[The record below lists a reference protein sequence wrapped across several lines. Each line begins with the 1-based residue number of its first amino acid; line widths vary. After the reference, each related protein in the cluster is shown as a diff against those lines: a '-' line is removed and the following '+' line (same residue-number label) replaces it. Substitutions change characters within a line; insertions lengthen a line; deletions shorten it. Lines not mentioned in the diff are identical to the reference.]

1 MESLLPFICTYIKC
15 SDYMTTVDYDQLVD
29 QDKERYVLFDKCLSK
44 NLHFNDHT
52 FNLDDDVTG
61 ATGTLRTD
69 DSANGSDCESD
80 FRSFKKRSQ
89 HIIHINARSL
99 RNKLTDMRILT
110 KKTNAS
116 VIAVS

>member
-1 MESLLPFICTYIKC
+1 
-15 SDYMTTVDYDQLVD
+15 MTTVDYDQLVD

-80 FRSFKKRSQ
+80 FRSSKKRGQ

-99 RNKLTDMRILT
+99 RNKLTDMRILQSINQSI
-110 KKTNAS
+110 KKFIPQITIKYNIFTPS
-116 VIAVS
+116 RE